1 MDKFE
6 HIAIEVTPQE
16 YVAGS
21 QDYSI
26 ALNITNISG
35 KTLSDLQVFNTLSA
49 GREIGRNDDVNATN
63 LTALE
68 DKKRRREDL

>member
-68 DKKRRREDL
+68 DKKRRLIK